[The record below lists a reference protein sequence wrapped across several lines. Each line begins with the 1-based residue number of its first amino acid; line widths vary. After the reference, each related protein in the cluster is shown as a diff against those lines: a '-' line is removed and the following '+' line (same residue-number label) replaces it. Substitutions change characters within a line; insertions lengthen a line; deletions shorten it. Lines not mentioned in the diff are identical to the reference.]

1 MTMKNTTP
9 LLLIIVL
16 AALVGCQELEEKS
29 TSEKTIDLLTAGI
42 WKVDSLV
49 AQIKSESPGLSIIN
63 SDTTFLNYGTF
74 AFQKPVNEGG
84 PGYGTGYL
92 IHTYTEASATH
103 IDTLAWVPYNFDFP
117 ASEIDHL
124 TIFYPDPSVLVRQIV
139 INDIENMFLY
149 LKKEPNIVRFEGGIS
164 FAPGSGSTII
174 RHYKRYHLS
183 K

>member
-1 MTMKNTTP
+1 MKNTTP
-9 LLLIIVL
+9 LLLFAL
-16 AALVGCQELEEKS
+16 AALFGCEELDQKS
-29 TSEKTIDLLTAGI
+29 TEEKTIDLLTAGI

-49 AQIKSESPGLSIIN
+49 AQIKSESPGLSIIV

-74 AFQKPVNEGG
+74 TFQKPGDENG

-92 IHTYTEASATH
+92 IHTYTEAMLTH
-103 IDTLAWVPYNFDFP
+103 TDTLAWVPYNFDFP

-139 INDIENMFLY
+139 ISDIENMFLY
-149 LKKEPNIVRFEGGIS
+149 LKKEPNTVRFEGGIS
-164 FAPGSGSTII
+164 YAPGSGSTIVK
-174 RHYKRYHLS
+174 HYKRYHLS